1 MIKSFA
7 FGAMVAMVAMVAPA
21 AAENLQVGVL
31 QCDVSKGTSLFV
43 EQKQSMRCT
52 FKHTDG
58 TVERYGGRI
67 KEYGIS
73 LGNPG
78 PAHLVWAVFSPSK
91 NVKAGAL
98 AGGYGG
104 VTAGASVGVGM
115 GANVLLGGFQKSFT
129 LQPLSMTGQQGVN
142 LALGIANVV
151 LWVPKPQ

>member
-1 MIKSFA
+1 MRNSIA
-7 FGAMVAMVAMVAPA
+7 LAALAAMMALATPA
-21 AAENLQVGVL
+21 AAQNLQVGVL
-31 QCDVSKGTSLFV
+31 TCDVSKGTSLFV

-58 TVERYGGRI
+58 SVERYGGRI
-67 KEYGIS
+67 KEYGLS

-98 AGGYGG
+98 QGSYGG

-129 LQPLSMTGQQGVN
+129 LQPLSMSGEQGVN